1 MQLILS
7 KLNNNKVC
15 SFIFKY
21 KIFFVISL
29 ISIFL
34 FLSGFWYPFYFFAS
48 AVAIVFYLFSK
59 PTDILCLLM
68 FSEMFSVVQHYFMI
82 GQIAGVVS
90 LLIHYI
96 IDVVKKRKKV
106 AVIPLALTLF
116 ILVCY
121 SLIHY
126 RIDQN
131 GIIQGLNII
140 FVLVGT
146 YLIFV
151 MNKDIDILKSL
162 KFLTLGLLVSI
173 VLSLFSLAF
182 SNYSFDVAPFD
193 GVYYRLKLFTYHT
206 NYLSMLCLF
215 LISFSV
221 YKIANKKDKFLFN
234 ISEIILCL
242 VVGILTLSK
251 AFLVVFVGIVCYVLI
266 LLIIKFKKKSL
277 RVILPVLAG
286 IAILCFIFN
295 DFVIDMLERFLAYN
309 KNNSLINQIT
319 TGRSAIWQ
327 LYVNDIRSSVLKM
340 LFGVGLF
347 TADLIDIGSH
357 NTYLFVVHR
366 FGFIGV
372 ILLCLLAYSY
382 LKSKETKFDISFKKL
397 LPLFVFLVLGLEETI
412 LTDRFFVFL
421 MFAIIVLLDEKESSK
436 IDKSYLKI
444 DEMLNK

>member
-234 ISEIILCL
+234 ILEIILCL

-251 AFLVVFVGIVCYVLI
+251 AFLVVFVGIVC
-266 LLIIKFKKKSL
+266 FG
-277 RVILPVLAG
+277 R
-286 IAILCFIFN
+286 
-295 DFVIDMLERFLAYN
+295 LERGGVRADGLSSF
-309 KNNSLINQIT
+309 
-319 TGRSAIWQ
+319 GR
-327 LYVNDIRSSVLKM
+327 
-340 LFGVGLF
+340 VGLGIGGAVHGGAGF
-347 TADLIDIGSH
+347 PNGHTAASHAPPDASMGGHCGIFRDIWCDTWQPGTNSGCCAVRRGAR
-357 NTYLFVVHR
+357 LA
-366 FGFIGV
+366 
-372 ILLCLLAYSY
+372 LLA
-382 LKSKETKFDISFKKL
+382 FRHD
-397 LPLFVFLVLGLEETI
+397 
-412 LTDRFFVFL
+412 
-421 MFAIIVLLDEKESSK
+421 LDAGGRACVQ
-436 IDKSYLKI
+436 
-444 DEMLNK
+444 